1 MLFGA
6 TWIVSQPFQNVEN
19 LSLKNLSRLFL
30 FLLKVRV
37 VTFFDQYLLRIKG
50 CSPNTIKGY
59 RDVFSLFLPFARN
72 MLDTPI
78 NSLQVEQLTPE
89 LIVDFLGWLEKE
101 RENSART
108 RNHRLAAIQS
118 LAKMILYMHPEKR
131 DIAVRILDIPRKR
144 YHRNIIGFL
153 YQEEILAVLDSV
165 NLRSAQGFRDYTI
178 LNLLFDSGARASEV
192 AALELDFFDPQK
204 KTLAILGKGGRFRM
218 ITLWPK
224 TTDLLCRYVEK
235 YRITPHTLFR
245 NRLFLNQR
253 GKEFTRHG
261 IYRLCRKYLEK
272 TLPAKR
278 LKNLNPAH
286 SFRHACAVNMLLA
299 GHPISDIKNRLGHE
313 SIKSTM
319 IYLHLDLGNREM
331 IQKKFINHTQ
341 SLLNNQDDKIDELV
355 DWENKEEILSWLDSL

>member
-1 MLFGA
+1 MKL
-6 TWIVSQPFQNVEN
+6 TICVHS
-19 LSLKNLSRLFL
+19 
-30 FLLKVRV
+30 
-37 VTFFDQYLLRIKG
+37 FFEQYLPRIKG
-50 CSPNTIKGY
+50 CSLNTIKGY
-59 RDVFSLFLPFARN
+59 RDAFSLFLPFARDT
-72 MLDTPI
+72 LATPI
-78 NSLQVEQLTPE
+78 NALQVEQLTPE
-89 LIVDFLGWLEKE
+89 LIVNFLGWLEKE
-101 RENSART
+101 RENGART

-131 DIAVRILDIPRKR
+131 DIAIRVLDIPRKR

-165 NLRSAQGFRDYTI
+165 NLSSAQGFRDYTI

-192 AALELDFFDPQK
+192 AALHLDCFDPQQ

-235 YRITPHTLFR
+235 YRTTPHILYQ

-253 GKEFTRHG
+253 GKELTRHG

-272 TLPAKR
+272 VLPPKR
-278 LKNLNPAH
+278 LKDLNPAH
-286 SFRHACAVNMLLA
+286 SFRHSCAVNMLLA

-319 IYLHLDLGNREM
+319 IYLHLDLSHRQG
-331 IQKKFINHTQ
+331 IQKKFITHTQ
-341 SLLNNQDDKIDELV
+341 SLLGQDDKIDELV
-355 DWENKEEILSWLDSL
+355 DWENREEILSWLDSL

>member
-1 MLFGA
+1 MKL
-6 TWIVSQPFQNVEN
+6 TISVHY
-19 LSLKNLSRLFL
+19 
-30 FLLKVRV
+30 
-37 VTFFDQYLLRIKG
+37 FFEQYLPRIKG
-50 CSPNTIKGY
+50 YGPNTIKAY
-59 RDVFSLFLPFARN
+59 RDAFSLFLPFAR
-72 MLDTPI
+72 DTLGMPI
-78 NSLQVEQLTPE
+78 NSLQLEQLTPE

-101 RENSART
+101 RGNGART

-131 DIAVRILDIPRKR
+131 DIAVRILNIPCKR

-153 YQEEILAVLDSV
+153 YQEEILAVLDSA
-165 NLRSAQGFRDYTI
+165 NLSSAQGFRDYTI

-192 AALELDFFDPQK
+192 AALDLDVFDPHQ
-204 KTLAILGKGGRFRM
+204 KTLAILSKGGRFRM

-224 TTDLLCRYVEK
+224 TVDLLSRYIEK
-235 YRITPHTLFR
+235 YRTTPHILYR

-253 GKEFTRHG
+253 GKELTRHG

-272 TLPAKR
+272 VLPEKR
-278 LKNLNPAH
+278 LKDLNPAH
-286 SFRHACAVNMLLA
+286 SFRHSCAVNMLLA

-319 IYLHLDLGNREM
+319 IYLHLDLSHRQE

-341 SLLNNQDDKIDELV
+341 SLLNQDDKIDELV
-355 DWENKEEILSWLDSL
+355 DWENKEEILNWLDSL